1 MAEIKP
7 LKTLRYDTAI
17 AGPLQSLVSPPY
29 DVIDADLRASL
40 AAGSPHNV
48 VEVDL
53 PQGDGDAKYAN
64 AAKLIEN
71 WKSEGALT
79 TEDEPAIWALRQ
91 EYTGPDG
98 AARTRHGIFCRV
110 RVQEYGPGKIR
121 PHERTHP
128 GPKEDRLKLMRATK
142 ANLSPIFS
150 LFSDDSGEFARTVA
164 TATEGEIFATT
175 TDLDGSKNT
184 LWRIGDD
191 TTIEALTTALAD
203 RELLIADGHHRYET
217 ARVYAQEVGGEG
229 DHNYVLMFLCA
240 LQDPGMTVFATHRL
254 AENTTAEQREAVRQT
269 IESNF
274 DLEEVDTAEIA
285 PPDDD
290 DTSKCEFG
298 FIDGAGA
305 GRPAY
310 RLTLKDQAIADAALA
325 DKPEPYRELDTAIL
339 EALLL
344 KGALGMTDDDISHLN
359 GLWYSSDRD
368 EAIDFVTSGRYD
380 LCFFLRPTPIAQ
392 IREIAAAG
400 ENMPPKSTYFYP
412 KIPTGIVFNPLA

>member
-7 LKTLRYDTAI
+7 LNTLRYDTAV

-29 DVIDADLRASL
+29 DVIDAGLREKL

-53 PQGDGDAKYAN
+53 PAGDGDEKYAN
-64 AAKLIEN
+64 AAGLLES
-71 WKSEGALT
+71 WKSEGALI
-79 TEDEPAIWALRQ
+79 TESEPAIWILRQ

-98 AARTRHGIFCRV
+98 AGRTRHGIFCRV

-128 GPKEDRLKLMRATK
+128 GPKEDRLKLMHATK

-150 LFSDDSGEFARTVA
+150 LFSDESGDFARTVA
-164 TATEGEIFATT
+164 SAAEAPAFDTT

-184 LWRIGDD
+184 IWRVGDAA
-191 TTIEALTTALAD
+191 TIEALTTALAD
-203 RELLIADGHHRYET
+203 KELLIADGHHRYET

-254 AENTTAEQREAVRQT
+254 ADGTTPEQRQAVRDT
-269 IESNF
+269 IEANF
-274 DLEEVDTAEIA
+274 DVHDIEPAEIA
-285 PPDDD
+285 PPDSD
-290 DTSKCEFG
+290 DTSRCEFG
-298 FIDGAGA
+298 FIDGESKRAM
-305 GRPAY
+305 
-310 RLTLKDQAIADAALA
+310 RLTLKDQAIAESALA
-325 DKPEPYRELDTAIL
+325 DKPAPYRELDTAIL

-368 EAIDFVTSGRYD
+368 EALEFVTSGRYD
-380 LCFFLRPTPIAQ
+380 LGFFLRPTPIEQ
-392 IREIAAAG
+392 IRAIAAAG